1 MAKKIDMRPGESVQE
16 ALERA
21 AAESFH
27 RGTTT
32 KRKED
37 RERSQQ
43 VPIDKPHEFKI
54 RSMLNL
60 HCSVMVSLDPSND
73 ETFIFTKEKAIEL
86 EKIIKEILLKGW
98 KTLLEELKEINPK
111 LSVIRIRNSNREDK
125 IFTEEGDTILISLP
139 YHNKIKVI
147 KEILQQIFY
156 QYGEQFKPKE
166 EREELPTSEEVI
178 LDANP
183 RVNYISEIRD
193 IYIEEPGIEE
203 QIVLIKGQR
212 EILFAEVIHPEDI
225 NKYLWGVWDYTTKNL
240 IFKTITNKPEF
251 EINTD
256 LLEIRSYNI
265 QCLGL
270 IDLGNN
276 KYQKIQNQGRPIG
289 INKRLII
296 TTSTIK
302 TAPVLQSPFITI
314 TNAEDPENH
323 KSVRIKTNI
332 IHLEVPIIHS
342 NIKKIRSTIQIRD
355 KKQNGI
361 IENITVEL
369 NEGQIKANKI
379 TGEFNLKEFNK
390 HYEIKIILEGF
401 SETEEKVSVISSI
414 EVFAE
419 MPEFYEFPFK
429 KNNLK
434 LQLTEDA
441 EINEKLIRSLEG
453 IIEDGTLG
461 QILKL
466 NPKLKTILI
475 GIK

>member
-27 RGTTT
+27 QGTAP

-73 ETFIFTKEKAIEL
+73 ETFIFTKERAIEL
-86 EKIIKEILLKGW
+86 EKIIKDILLKGW

-111 LSVIRIRNSNREDK
+111 LSVIRIRNSNREEHV
-125 IFTEEGDTILISLP
+125 FTEEGDTILINLP

-156 QYGEQFKPKE
+156 QYGEQFKSK
-166 EREELPTSEEVI
+166 EELPTSEEVI

-183 RVNYISEIRD
+183 RVNHTSEIKD
-193 IYIEEPGIEE
+193 IYIEEPDIEE

-225 NKYLWGVWDYTTKNL
+225 NKYLWGVWDYTNKN
-240 IFKTITNKPEF
+240 
-251 EINTD
+251 
-256 LLEIRSYNI
+256 
-265 QCLGL
+265 
-270 IDLGNN
+270 
-276 KYQKIQNQGRPIG
+276 
-289 INKRLII
+289 LII

-332 IHLEVPIIHS
+332 INLEVPIIHS

-441 EINEKLIRSLEG
+441 EINKKLIRSLEG